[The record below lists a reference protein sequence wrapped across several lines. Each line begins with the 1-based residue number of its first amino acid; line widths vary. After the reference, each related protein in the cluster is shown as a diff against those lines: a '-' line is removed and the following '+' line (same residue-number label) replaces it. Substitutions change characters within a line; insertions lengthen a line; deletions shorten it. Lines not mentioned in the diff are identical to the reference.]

1 MLVYIYALILP
12 LWRALS
18 TTLPKLAI
26 AGDYNRL
33 YYRPTT

>member
-1 MLVYIYALILP
+1 MLAYIYALTSRLR
-12 LWRALS
+12 RALS
-18 TTLPKLAI
+18 AALPRLAM